1 MLVGSKDHLE
11 CLMQLSPSVASD
23 FAPIIGGPL
32 CLGHRYSVEY
42 AGVPYGV
49 TDHGYIVTNDRG
61 IVYYPLDAA
70 LLARIKTSEGMPAT
84 LPGYSVPS
92 IWKVLQPAF
101 ALSGLAVLIVAALVW
116 QASQRRKVR
125 NLRAREGLST
135 TGPVANYMGDRKL
148 VAAIAPLLQ
157 STETVS
163 HYALTYDE
171 DMSRG
176 SSVAT
181 AHKQI
186 TALTNERLLMVIT
199 KVGLFGLGAGT
210 PKTVKINRA
219 DIAAVTLVP
228 DEPGALQVHLQSG
241 SSFGLY
247 VPLTMV
253 GYSSNN
259 QMSLARDL
267 PLLFPTAAALPKAT
281 AHVAK
286 SI

>member
-1 MLVGSKDHLE
+1 MSVVGSQDHLE
-11 CLMQLSPSVASD
+11 CLMQLPAGAAAQ
-23 FAPIIGGPL
+23 FAPIVGGPL
-32 CLGHRYSVEY
+32 CLGYRYTVEW
-42 AGVPYGV
+42 AGVPYWV
-49 TDHGYIVTNDRG
+49 ADHGYVVTNAVG
-61 IVYYPLDAA
+61 VSYYPVDAA
-70 LLARIKTSEGMPAT
+70 LLGRLKTMEGMPAM
-84 LPGYSVPS
+84 VPS
-92 IWKVLQPAF
+92 YAVPTKWK
-101 ALSGLAVLIVAALVW
+101 ALAIGSWGVALLVVAVVVW
-116 QASQRRKVR
+116 QALQRRKVR
-125 NLRAREGLST
+125 KLRTHEGLST
-135 TGPVANYMGDRKL
+135 TGPVATYMGDRKL
-148 VAAIAPLLQ
+148 VAAIAPLLTP
-157 STETVS
+157 TETVS

-171 DMSRG
+171 DMRGG

-210 PKTVKINRA
+210 PKVVKIDRA

-253 GYSSNN
+253 GYSSSN

-281 AHVAK
+281 AHARP
-286 SI
+286 

>member
-1 MLVGSKDHLE
+1 MSVVGSQDHLE
-11 CLMQLSPSVASD
+11 CLMQLPAGAAAQFV
-23 FAPIIGGPL
+23 PIVGGPL
-32 CLGHRYSVEY
+32 CLGFRYTVEW
-42 AGVPYGV
+42 AGVPYWV
-49 TDHGYIVTNDRG
+49 ADHGYVVTNAVG
-61 IVYYPLDAA
+61 VSYYPVDAA
-70 LLARIKTSEGMPAT
+70 LLGRLKTMEGMPAMVPNYS
-84 LPGYSVPS
+84 LPTKWKAIVGGSWSVV
-92 IWKVLQPAF
+92 VL
-101 ALSGLAVLIVAALVW
+101 VVAAVVW
-116 QASQRRKVR
+116 QALQRRKVR
-125 NLRAREGLST
+125 KLRTHEGLST
-135 TGPVANYMGDRKL
+135 TGPVATYMGDRKL
-148 VAAIAPLLQ
+148 VAAIAPLLN

-163 HYALTYDE
+163 HYALTHDE
-171 DMSRG
+171 DMRHG

-210 PKTVKINRA
+210 PKNVKIDRA

-228 DEPGALQVHLQSG
+228 GEPGALQVHLQSG

-253 GYSSNN
+253 GYSSSN

-281 AHVAK
+281 VHARP
-286 SI
+286 